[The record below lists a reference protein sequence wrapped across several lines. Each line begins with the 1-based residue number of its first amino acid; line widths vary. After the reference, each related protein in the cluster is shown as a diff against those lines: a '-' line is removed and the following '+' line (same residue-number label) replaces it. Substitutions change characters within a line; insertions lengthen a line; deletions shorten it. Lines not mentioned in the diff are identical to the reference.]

1 MPKTETRLW
10 VSFHKN
16 GKAFISG
23 WGTIIHAARE
33 VGTKAERWRQYLRG
47 SMCRLANGLKLNGA
61 FLMETECLRSAEC

>member
-16 GKAFISG
+16 GKAFIPG

-33 VGTKAERWRQYLRG
+33 VGPRQKDGESILEDQ
-47 SMCRLANGLKLNGA
+47 CVGL
-61 FLMETECLRSAEC
+61 LMVSS